1 MDNTELDDVRA
12 TAPVERLLE
21 DSWESRSQQAG
32 RRELAVE
39 SLAAALFLGIATPLA
54 IPALAAHRVDSGV
67 ALLLIALYAVV
78 AGAVRFPLGAGYVVP
93 SYLILVPMLVLLPAG
108 TVPLFTA
115 AGLVL
120 ASGAQWR
127 ARRES
132 VDHVLRSIPNA
143 WYALGPAVAVM
154 LAGQPH
160 GALQIALISLAAFV
174 SGCVLDLVAS
184 TVREA
189 AAFGVAP
196 QLQLQVVTVVW
207 MIDACIAPLGLLLAL
222 ASRHGHGLVLM
233 VLPLAVLMR
242 VLDRDR
248 NARIA
253 NAQHRLELVGRERTR
268 LQGAVRR
275 LGEAFAAK
283 LELPA
288 LAGIVLHSSVE
299 ALDAAA
305 GTLALRLPQRPA
317 LLDSVGADDQV
328 ALLEAACHVADS
340 SSRPEQLERDGAWAL
355 AVPFGLGG
363 GEESVRGVVAVARE
377 GRKFRADEEALLSG
391 LVERAHTAVCEILAH
406 EVLRQ
411 QAITDPLTGLGNRRK
426 LSAEL
431 TERLADAAAQ
441 PLVLMLF
448 DLDGFK
454 NYNDTFGHL
463 AGDALLS
470 RLGGKL
476 ADAVAPHGTAYRLG
490 GDEFCALLPAPLRA
504 EDLHALVSEAAG
516 ALAEQGETFSVKASC
531 GAVLVPHEAT
541 SADYALQLAD
551 ERMYS
556 RKRSRS
562 NTAQEQAQEVLVR
575 IMHAKQ
581 PDLHDHSTGVARLA
595 VAVGRRL
602 GMNAEELDELTR
614 AAELHDVGK
623 VAIPDAILNKPDKL
637 DDTEWEFMRQ
647 HTILGERILSAAPAL
662 RPVARIVR
670 ASHER
675 WDGAGYPD
683 GLAGES
689 IPLAA
694 RIVAVC
700 DAFEAIT
707 SDRCYREARSLE
719 AARAELQRAAGSQFD
734 PAVVE
739 VFIDELDRPDA
750 AVPPAAAEQDV
761 AWQLAEELSGRFAEL
776 LRP

>member
-1 MDNTELDDVRA
+1 MDHTELDDARA
-12 TAPVERLLE
+12 SAPVERLLE

-54 IPALAAHRVDSGV
+54 IPALAAHRVDSGL

-93 SYLILVPMLVLLPAG
+93 SYLILVPMLVLLPPG

-120 ASGAQWR
+120 ASGAQWL
-127 ARRES
+127 ARRGS

-143 WYALGPAVAVM
+143 WYALGPVVVVM
-154 LAGQPH
+154 LAGRPH
-160 GALQIALISLAAFV
+160 GALQIALISVAAFV
-174 SGCVLDLVAS
+174 SGCVFDLVAS

-207 MIDACIAPLGLLLAL
+207 LIDACIAPLGLLLAV

-288 LAGIVLHSSVE
+288 LAGIVLHSSIE

-305 GTLALRLPQRPA
+305 GKLALRLPDRPA
-317 LLDSVGADDQV
+317 LLDSAGGDEPA
-328 ALLEAACHVADS
+328 ALLEDACHAADS
-340 SSRPEQLERDGAWAL
+340 SARPEQLERDGAWAL
-355 AVPFGLGG
+355 AVPFGVRD
-363 GEESVRGVVAVARE
+363 GEDSVRGVIAVARE

-391 LVERAHTAVCEILAH
+391 LVERAYMAVCEILAH

-411 QAITDPLTGLGNRRK
+411 QAVTDPLTGLGNRRK

-431 TERLADAAAQ
+431 SERLADAVAQ

-476 ADAVAPHGTAYRLG
+476 ADAVAPQGTAYRLG
-490 GDEFCALLPAPLRA
+490 GDEFCALLPAPSRA

-541 SADYALQLAD
+541 TAEYALQLAD
-551 ERMYS
+551 ERMYA

-562 NTAQEQAQEVLVR
+562 TTAQEQAQEVLVR

-581 PDLHDHSTGVARLA
+581 PDLHDHSAGVARLA

-623 VAIPDAILNKPDKL
+623 VAIPDAILNKPDQL
-637 DDTEWEFMRQ
+637 DATEWEFMRQ

-670 ASHER
+670 SSHER

-700 DAFEAIT
+700 DAYEAIT
-707 SDRCYREARSLE
+707 SDRCYRQARSLA
-719 AARAELQRAAGSQFD
+719 AARDELHRAAGSQFD

-739 VFIDELDRPDA
+739 VFLDELDRPEA
-750 AVPPAAAEQDV
+750 AVTTASGERDM
-761 AWQLAEELSGRFAEL
+761 AWQLAEELSDRFAEL
-776 LRP
+776 LRQ